1 VVSPLGVGGD
11 GMTRVRTNILANF
24 AGSFWTSLLGVAFV
38 PVYIQ
43 FLGVEVY
50 GLIGAF
56 VIIQATSS
64 LLDAGMST
72 TLNRELAY
80 ASAQERPRDVRDLA
94 RSLTTIYWAIGV
106 GICALVAAAAPVLAH
121 HWLRPEGLS
130 PDVVVR
136 GLVLMATNFA
146 LYWPA
151 TLYGG
156 GLQGLQRHVILNWA
170 LGASATVR
178 GVGAVAVLAFVSPTI
193 EAFFGWQI
201 AVSAAHTGLLHWLL
215 WPRIPGDRARRS
227 RFSWAELRRVWRF
240 AAGMSGI
247 GVLVVLITQL
257 DKVLLSRLL
266 TLEMFGYY
274 AFAGMVAMALTRLSQ
289 PLFSALFPRFTE
301 LVGQG
306 DEALLAR
313 TYHRGCQLAAV
324 VLIAPATV
332 IAFFSPE
339 ILWLWTRNA
348 ELVANTHLVL
358 SLLVIGTALN
368 GLLMMPAALQVAHGW
383 TRLLVVGHITALVVL
398 GPVII
403 AATLRWGSVG
413 AAGAWTALNVGYMA
427 LIPLLMHRRLLPRE
441 RSGYFVHDLGLP
453 LVGALTTA
461 GTLRWLFPSDG
472 SDPVTLLLL
481 LGTSAFVLMVT
492 GLSVPLVREQVR
504 RVLQA
509 RLPIGAGA
517 GIDPAGP
524 ASSSQARR

>member
-1 VVSPLGVGGD
+1 
-11 GMTRVRTNILANF
+11 MTRVRTNILANF
-24 AGSFWTSLLGVAFV
+24 AGSSWTSLLGIVFV
-38 PVYIQ
+38 PVYIHY
-43 FLGVEVY
+43 LGVEVY

-94 RSLTTIYWAIGV
+94 RSLIIIYWAIAA
-106 GICALVAAAAPVLAH
+106 GICALVFTTAPVLANQ
-121 HWLRPEGLS
+121 WLRPEGLS
-130 PDVVVR
+130 PDLVVR
-136 GLVLMATNFA
+136 GLLLMAINFA
-146 LYWPA
+146 LHWPA
-151 TLYGG
+151 TLYGA

-170 LGASATVR
+170 LGVSATVR
-178 GVGAVAVLAFVSPTI
+178 GVGAIAILAFVSPTI

-215 WPRIPGDRARRS
+215 WPRMPGDRARRS
-227 RFSWAELRRVWRF
+227 RFSWAELWRVWRF
-240 AAGMSGI
+240 AGGMSGI
-247 GVLVVLITQL
+247 GVLVVAITQL
-257 DKVLLSRLL
+257 DKVILSRLL

-274 AFAGMVAMALTRLSQ
+274 VFAGMVAMALTRLAQ

-301 LVGQG
+301 LVGRG
-306 DEALLAR
+306 DAAQLTN

-332 IAFFSPE
+332 IAFFAPE
-339 ILWLWTRNA
+339 LLWLWTRNA

-358 SLLVIGTALN
+358 SLLVIGAALN
-368 GLLMMPAALQVAHGW
+368 GLLMMPAALQVAYGW
-383 TRLLVVGHITALVVL
+383 TRLMVAGHATALVVL

-413 AAGAWTALNVGYMA
+413 AAGAWTAANVGYIA

-441 RSGYFVHDLGLP
+441 RSRYFVHSLGLP

-461 GTLRWLFPSDG
+461 GILRWLFPSDS
-472 SDPVTLLLL
+472 SDPVTLVLLI
-481 LGTSAFVLMVT
+481 GTSVLVLLVT
-492 GLSVPLVREQVR
+492 GLSVPLVREQAR
-504 RVLQA
+504 RVL
-509 RLPIGAGA
+509 RPVSTIGAGA

-524 ASSSQARR
+524 ASSGQARDEG